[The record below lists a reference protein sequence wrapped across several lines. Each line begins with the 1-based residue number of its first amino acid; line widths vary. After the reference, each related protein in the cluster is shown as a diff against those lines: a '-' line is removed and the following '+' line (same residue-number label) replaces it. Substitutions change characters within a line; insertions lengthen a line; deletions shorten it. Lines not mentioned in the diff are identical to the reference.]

1 MALVLSFC
9 ISTYNRSYKIY
20 DLVNEILEY
29 QGDEI
34 EIIVS
39 DNCSNDNTIDELNRI
54 NDSRLHVLRN
64 SKNIG
69 AIPNYL
75 KSIDEGRGQY
85 VLFCTDK
92 DTVKSSGISCLVSF
106 LKQQPQEIVGGLC
119 SMNLHTKVDNIF
131 FNKGVNGILNIG
143 YLSRHP
149 TGYFFKGENL
159 RALLCSKDYSDYNDF
174 GVFPFEFII
183 AELCMQ
189 GKTVILNYPLFY
201 IESLKDVS
209 KIKSYSYSGIQNNL
223 YFSPAERFQM
233 LRKYVNHIS
242 NFELSSLDKNRIV
255 KNTFRS
261 GLFMATVW
269 YKSMLT
275 NKVFCDHYGIQHKHH
290 GNSDLIFNALNFSFK
305 FVRHCNYSNFLY
317 RIIICFQVYFELL
330 FKLKKAKL
338 NY

>member
-20 DLVNEILEY
+20 NLVNEILEY

-39 DNCSNDNTIDELNRI
+39 DNCSSDNTIDELSRI
-54 NDSRLHVLRN
+54 NDSRLHVLKN

-75 KSIDEGRGQY
+75 KSISEGTGQY

-106 LKQQPQEIVGGLC
+106 LKQQQQIVGGLC

-159 RALLCSKDYSDYNDF
+159 RALLCSKDYSNYNDF

-183 AELCMQ
+183 SDLCMQ
-189 GKTVILNYPLFY
+189 GKTAIFNYPLFY
-201 IESLKDVS
+201 IESMEDVS
-209 KIKSYSYSGIQNNL
+209 KTKSYSYSGNQNNL
-223 YFSPAERFQM
+223 YFSPTERIQM
-233 LRKYVNHIS
+233 FRKYVNHIS
-242 NFELSSLDKNRIV
+242 NLELSCLNKNRIV
-255 KNTFRS
+255 KKTFRS
-261 GLFMATVW
+261 GLFMTTVW
-269 YKSMLT
+269 YKSMLA
-275 NKVFCDHYGIQHKHH
+275 NKVFCDHYGIQQKFMK
-290 GNSDLIFNALNFSFK
+290 NSEIISNALNFSFK
-305 FVRHCNYSNFLY
+305 FISHTNYSNFLN
-317 RIIICFQVYFELL
+317 RIVICFQVYFELL
-330 FKLKKAKL
+330 FKCKKSKI
-338 NY
+338 